1 MTQRITYANAPLMNL
16 NAQFPTKNA
25 QGVNADVVMVTVAKT
40 GKNTLHIAMSPLALV
55 SAQQMWTHVILMMNF
70 VLMGNAR
77 NVSVL
82 IIFNTQDTTFN
93 FIIIRFM

>member
-1 MTQRITYANAPLMNL
+1 MTQRITYANALLMNL

-25 QGVNADVVMVTVAKT
+25 QGVNVGVMMETVVKT
-40 GKNTLHIAMSPLALV
+40 GKNTHHIAMSPLALV
-55 SAQQMWTHVILMMNF
+55 SAQQMWTHVILMMSF

-82 IIFNTQDTTFN
+82 IIFDK
-93 FIIIRFM
+93 IRPFS

>member
-1 MTQRITYANAPLMNL
+1 MTL

-25 QGVNADVVMVTVAKT
+25 QGVNVDVVMVTAAKT

-55 SAQQMWTHVILMMNF
+55 SAQQMWIHVILMMNF

-82 IIFNTQDTTFN
+82 IIFNTQDIF
-93 FIIIRFM
+93 IIRFM